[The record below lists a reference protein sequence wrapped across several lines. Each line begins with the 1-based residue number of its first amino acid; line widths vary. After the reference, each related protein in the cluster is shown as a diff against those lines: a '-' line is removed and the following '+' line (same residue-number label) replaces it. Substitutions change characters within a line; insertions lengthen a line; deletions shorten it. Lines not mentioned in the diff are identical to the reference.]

1 MFALFLKLYICAPVK
16 NLHQKIPRHLRRRH
30 TLRLSTWNVRTMCP
44 GLSDDLSNM
53 EDTRK
58 TAVIDLELQ
67 RLNID
72 IAALQ
77 ETRLAENGSLREA
90 NYTFFWQGKNADE
103 RHEHGVGFAVR
114 NTLLPMT
121 LPPTEGNDRVLALS
135 IQTSHGPAH
144 ILSVYAPTL
153 YSSDE
158 TKDRFYE
165 DLDLVLNKIPASDYL
180 FVLGDFNARVGA
192 DHSSWTDSIGHFG
205 IGNMNENG
213 QRVLEMCTQH
223 KLCVTNTY
231 FQTRP
236 MHRVSWRHPRSKHW
250 HQLDLVIT
258 RRADLNCVKITRT
271 YHSADCDTD
280 HSLVLTRVEL
290 KPKKIH
296 HVRHKPLTRIN
307 AYVTT
312 ADPEKTDEFRHGLD
326 HNLSSCDHSS
336 ATESWECLRKVIYEQ
351 ALDAYGG
358 RVRKNADWFEAHIK
372 EMTPLIAAKRT
383 ALSKFKAMPSA
394 VNAEALRG
402 AKRKVKCAA
411 RRYANEYWLA
421 FSSAIQYNSMTG
433 DIKSMYEGIKKAI
446 GPQVKKTA
454 PLRSK
459 TGEIITERTKQL
471 DRWVEHYTDLYS
483 TKNRVTDAALHA
495 VQDLPI
501 MEALDQQPTLGEL
514 SEAIDSLA
522 CGKAP
527 GEDGITPDVMKL
539 GKSSILPHLHDLLCL
554 CWEEGSV
561 PQTMRDAKIV
571 TLFKNKGDRSDC
583 NNYRGISLLAI
594 VGKVFARVALS
605 RLQCLAERVYPESQ
619 CGFRSARSTV
629 DMIFTLRQLQEKCRE
644 QQKPL
649 YLAFVDLTKAFDY
662 VSRDGLF
669 KILRKIGCPP
679 KLLSILVSFHD
690 NMHGTVCYEGAS
702 SERFPITSGVKQ
714 GCVLAPTLFG
724 IFFSILLSS
733 AFDASTDGIYIR
745 TRADADLFKLSH
757 LRAKTKVTSV
767 LLREMLFADDAA
779 IASHTEEG
787 LQRLIDS
794 LSRACKEFG
803 VTISIK
809 KTEVLCQMTPNEPVI
824 TIDGKTLSNVKSFK
838 YLGSTITSN
847 ASLDAELDTR
857 IAKAAAVMTKLS
869 KRVWNNKKLTLHTK
883 LQVYNSCVVSILTYA
898 SETWTLYARQ
908 ERRINNFHLRCLRR
922 ILGISWEQHLPDT
935 EVLKQANTLS
945 MFAILRQRRLRW
957 LGHVHRMAPSR
968 LPRSILYGE
977 LQAGERPVGRPRLR
991 YKDVC
996 KKDLQLTGIGVKE
1009 WASLAME
1016 REAWRH
1022 LVSGGVK
1029 EAESKRVS
1037 LAKEKRRRRKE
1048 GQQLAS
1054 GFVCPICSRDCHARI
1069 GLMSHYRKCA
1079 SRDHQ

>member
-1 MFALFLKLYICAPVK
+1 MGLSIKATGGCNTAPVK
-16 NLHQKIPRHLRRRH
+16 NLHQKIPRQPRRQ
-30 TLRLSTWNVRTMCP
+30 TLRLSTWNVQTMCP

-77 ETRLAENGSLREA
+77 ETRLAESGSLREA
-90 NYTFFWQGKNADE
+90 NYTFFWQGKKADE
-103 RHEHGVGFAVR
+103 RREHGVGFAVR
-114 NTLLPMT
+114 NTLLPMI
-121 LPPTEGNDRVLALS
+121 LPPTEGSDRILTLG
-135 IQTSHGPAH
+135 IQTEHGLVH

-153 YSSDE
+153 YSPIE
-158 TKDRFYE
+158 TKDSFYE
-165 DLDLVLNKIPASDYL
+165 DLDHVLNNIPASEYI

-192 DHSSWTDSIGHFG
+192 DHNSWTDSLGHFG

-213 QRVLEMCTQH
+213 QRVLEMCTHHQ
-223 KLCVTNTY
+223 LCVTNTY

-236 MHRVSWRHPRSKHW
+236 MHKVSWRHPRSQHW
-250 HQLDLVIT
+250 HQLDLIIT
-258 RRADLNCVKITRT
+258 RRADLNCVKVTRT

-280 HSLVLTRVEL
+280 HSLVLTKVQL
-290 KPKKIH
+290 TPKKIH
-296 HVRHKPLTRIN
+296 HAKHKPLTRIN

-312 ADPEKTDEFRHGLD
+312 ADPEKTAEFRQGLD
-326 HNLSSCDHSS
+326 QNLSSCDHSS
-336 ATESWECLRKVIYEQ
+336 AIESWECLKKVIYEQ

-372 EMTPLIAAKRT
+372 EMTPLIAAKRA
-383 ALSKFKAMPSA
+383 ALVKFKAMPSA
-394 VNAEALRG
+394 ANAEALRV
-402 AKRKVKCAA
+402 AKHQVKHAT
-411 RRYANEYWLA
+411 RYYANKYWLA
-421 FSSAIQYNSMTG
+421 LSAEIQYNSLTG

-454 PLRSK
+454 PLKSK
-459 TGEIITERTKQL
+459 TGEIITDRNKQL

-483 TKNRVTDAALHA
+483 TENSVTEAALDA
-495 VQDLPI
+495 VQVLPI
-501 MEALDQQPTLGEL
+501 MESLDQQPTLDEL
-514 SEAIDSLA
+514 SEAIDKLA

-527 GEDGITPDVMKL
+527 GEDGITPDVVKL
-539 GKSSILPHLHDLLCL
+539 GKPSILPHLHDLLRL
-554 CWEEGSV
+554 CWEEGAV
-561 PQTMRDAKIV
+561 PQTMRDAKII

-690 NMHGTVCYEGAS
+690 NMQGTVCYEGAS
-702 SERFPITSGVKQ
+702 SECFPITSGVKQ

-745 TRADADLFKLSH
+745 TRADADLFRLSH

-779 IASHTEEG
+779 IVSHTEEG
-787 LQRLIDS
+787 LQRLVDN

-809 KTEVLCQMTPNEPVI
+809 KTEIMCQMTPNDPAI
-824 TIDGKTLSNVKSFK
+824 TIDGKTLSNVQSFR

-847 ASLDAELDTR
+847 ATLDAELDTR
-857 IAKAAAVMTKLS
+857 IAKAAAVMAKLS
-869 KRVWNNKKLTLHTK
+869 KRVWNNKKLTLDTK
-883 LQVYNSCVVSILTYA
+883 LQVYTACVVSILTYA

-908 ERRINNFHLRCLRR
+908 ERRLNSFHLRCLRR
-922 ILGISWEQHLPDT
+922 ILNISWEQRIPDT
-935 EVLKQANTLS
+935 EVLNEAKALS

-957 LGHVHRMAPSR
+957 LGHVFRMAPSR
-968 LPRSILYGE
+968 LPRTILYGE
-977 LQAGERPVGRPRLR
+977 LQSGERPVGRPRLR
-991 YKDVC
+991 YKDLC
-996 KKDLQLTGIGVKE
+996 KQDLQVTELGTREWETLAKDRDVWRYQVSQGIKV
-1009 WASLAME
+1009 
-1016 REAWRH
+1016 
-1022 LVSGGVK
+1022 
-1029 EAESKRVS
+1029 AENRRISS
-1037 LAKEKRRRRKE
+1037 AKEKRRRRKE
-1048 GQQLAS
+1048 GQYDSTA
-1054 GFVCPICSRDCHARI
+1054 FVCPICTKDCHARI
-1069 GLMSHYRKCA
+1069 GLISHQRKC
-1079 SRDHQ
+1079 SLRNS